1 MSEIFSNKDIN
12 DIMLIDLANKELR
25 QDIKLCLMLISSKK
39 QHSFDLKEYEERKKN
54 LYEILDTN
62 QKHFATT
69 KRVSLIPKT

>member
-39 QHSFDLKEYEERKKN
+39 QHSFDFKKYEERKKH
-54 LYEILDTN
+54 LHEIIDTN
-62 QKHFATT
+62 QEHLEKT
-69 KRVSLIPKT
+69 KLVSLVK